1 MREKILLDS
10 NWHFHLGDIETVEPL
25 DKGPAYMQ
33 AKAREKRFGPA
44 AREYKDKVN
53 DFSAEGEITAL
64 VWQNV
69 TLPHDYIIGQ
79 NPSPDTNFALGGF
92 HYENAWYRYHFQ
104 LTEADRDK
112 RISIYF
118 EGIAVQAVVYLNG
131 CLLERNYCGYTSFEV
146 DITDY
151 VDCEKENV
159 LAVYVDAT
167 SRHEGWWYEGAGI
180 YRPVWMIKTEKISVD
195 LYGVYVNPCKK
206 EGQLW
211 DIPIEVTVRNDD
223 ITKQPVTVRTTL
235 FAPDGSRAAQAEATL
250 EPEGKAKQTACLHT
264 SILNPRLWDISEP
277 NRYTAVTRLYQ
288 DDEEIDCVSD
298 KFGFRTIRFDAD
310 QGFFLNER
318 HVVLKGVNCHQDYG
332 LTGKAVPER
341 VQRYKL
347 RLMKEMG
354 ANAFRCSH
362 YPHSEAT
369 MDALDEMGFLVLAET
384 RRFGSTRESLE
395 QLEMLIKRDRNHPGV
410 ILWSIG
416 NEEPTVLEETGLRIT
431 RTMKAA
437 VKRLDTS
444 RPVLA
449 ALCHDPLNAP
459 AVEPLEVLGVNYK
472 THMLDDIHRKYP
484 TLPIASTECCATS
497 TTRGWYL
504 ADDPVKAYFS
514 AYDKDTNTAFLAREK
529 TWKFLME
536 RPWIM
541 GCFQWDGIEHRG
553 EAAYPRLCSQ
563 AGAVDLYLQKK
574 DAFYQNQSHWLDTPM
589 IHVMPHWNF
598 QGLEGELIRVVTY
611 TNCEEAELFL
621 NGKSQGRQQLEAYGH
636 GEWQVPYEQ
645 GILKA
650 VGYIDGK
657 EVTSDSVETSGKP
670 YALKLRLEAG
680 DPSLDGS
687 ITADGRDVAVLTCYV
702 ADAEGRTVPDAA
714 PEITFST
721 NGLGSILGTGSDICD
736 PLSPIYHTRKMRAGL
751 CSVVVRVGK
760 ESGILKV
767 YAKAQGLQIAVADI
781 PLEIPL

>member
-1 MREKILLDS
+1 MREKILLNS
-10 NWHFHLGDIETVEPL
+10 NWRFHLGDIETVEPL
-25 DKGPAYMQ
+25 DKEPVYMQ
-33 AKAREKRFGPA
+33 AKSQEKRFGPA

-53 DFSAEGEITAL
+53 DFSQQGDLTSL

-79 NPSPDTNFALGGF
+79 NPSPDTNFSLGGF
-92 HYENAWYRYHFQ
+92 HYQNAWYRYHFR
-104 LTEADRDK
+104 LEETDRNK
-112 RISIYF
+112 RIAIYF

-131 CLLERNYCGYTSFEV
+131 CLLERNHCGYTSFEV

-151 VDCEKENV
+151 LDFENDNV

-180 YRPVWMIKTEKISVD
+180 YRPIWMIKTEKVSVD

-206 EGQLW
+206 DEHLWEVPIEITVRNAAALKQQIAVCTCLLQPDGTQVAQVESTFETEGKSKQTIHLLTCIRDPKLW
-211 DIPIEVTVRNDD
+211 DIKTP
-223 ITKQPVTVRTTL
+223 
-235 FAPDGSRAAQAEATL
+235 G
-250 EPEGKAKQTACLHT
+250 
-264 SILNPRLWDISEP
+264 
-277 NRYTAVTRLYQ
+277 NRYTVVTKLYQ
-288 DDEEIDCVSD
+288 NGEEIDCVSD

-310 QGFFLNER
+310 EGFFLNEE

-332 LTGKAVPER
+332 LTGKAVPDR

-362 YPHSEAT
+362 YPHSEVT
-369 MDALDEMGFLVLAET
+369 MEALDEMGFLVLAET

-395 QLEMLIKRDRNHPGV
+395 QLEMLIKRDRNHPSV

-416 NEEPTVLEETGLRIT
+416 NEEPGVLTESGLRIT
-431 RTMKAA
+431 QTMKAT

-449 ALCHDPLNAP
+449 ALCHDPINAP

-472 THMLDDIHRKYP
+472 MHMLDDIHKKHP
-484 TLPIASTECCATS
+484 TLPIASTECCATG

-504 ADDPVKAYFS
+504 PDDPVKGYLS

-529 TWKFLME
+529 TWKFLMA

-553 EAAYPRLCSQ
+553 EATYPRLCSQ
-563 AGAVDLYLQKK
+563 SGAVDLYLQKK
-574 DAFYQNQSHWLDTPM
+574 DAFYQNQSHWLETPM

-598 QGLEGELIRVVTY
+598 QGLEGESIRVVTY

-621 NGKSQGRQQLEAYGH
+621 NGRSLGRKQLEAYGH
-636 GEWQVPYEQ
+636 GEWQVAYEP

-657 EVTSDSVETSGKP
+657 EIVSDRVETSGKP
-670 YALKLRLEAG
+670 YALKLRVEAG
-680 DPSLDGS
+680 APSPDGS
-687 ITADGRDVAVLTCYV
+687 VLADGKDVAVLTCYV
-702 ADAEGRTVPDAA
+702 VDEQGRIVPDAE

-721 NGLGSILGTGSDICD
+721 NELGTVLGTGSDICD
-736 PLSPIYHTRKMRAGL
+736 TTSPVFHTRKMRAGL
-751 CSVVVRVGK
+751 CSLVVQAGK
-760 ESGILKV
+760 MPGILKV
-767 YAKAQGLQIAVADI
+767 YAKAQNLRMAVIDVVLQ
-781 PLEIPL
+781 